1 MDIIIELI
9 LSSVLAAAGQVTW
22 RLGLKSMG
30 TGFNSFDFNTLFQ
43 VFTNWQVDV
52 GLVLYGLSTVFWL
65 SALSKKD
72 LSYVY
77 PFVAGTYL
85 LVLLLSYFVLKEN
98 FGLDRVFGAGLVL
111 MGLVIIIRG
120 G

>member
-1 MDIIIELI
+1 MNVIVELVI
-9 LSSVLAAAGQVTW
+9 SSLLAAAGQVTW
-22 RLGLKSMG
+22 RLGLKNMG
-30 TGFNSFDFNTLFQ
+30 TGLNSFDFNTLFQ
-43 VFTNWQVDV
+43 VFTNWQVFL

-77 PFVAGTYL
+77 PFVAGTYI
-85 LVLLLSYFVLKEN
+85 LVLALSYFVLRES
-98 FGLDRVFGAGLVL
+98 FGLDRVFGAALVL
-111 MGLVIIIRG
+111 TGLVIIVKG

>member
-1 MDIIIELI
+1 MNVVVELVI
-9 LSSVLAAAGQVTW
+9 SCLLAAAGQVTW
-22 RLGLKSMG
+22 RLGLKGMG
-30 TGFNSFDFNTLFQ
+30 GGLNFTDLNTLLK
-43 VFTNWQVDV
+43 VFTNWQVDL
-52 GLVLYGLSTVFWL
+52 GIVLYGLSTLFWL

-85 LVLLLSYFVLKEN
+85 LVLALSYFVLKEN
-98 FGLDRVFGAGLVL
+98 FGFERIIGAALVL
-111 MGLVIIIRG
+111 TGLVIIVRG

>member
-1 MDIIIELI
+1 MNVILELVI
-9 LSSVLAAAGQVTW
+9 STLLAAAGQVSW
-22 RLGLKSMG
+22 RLGLKGMG
-30 TGFNSFDFNTLFQ
+30 VGLNSFDPDTLFR
-43 VFTNWQVDV
+43 VFTNWQVDI
-52 GLVLYGLSTVFWL
+52 GLALYGLSTLFWL

-77 PFVAGTYL
+77 PFVAGTYI

-98 FGLDRVFGAGLVL
+98 FGLDRVIGAAIVLTGLF
-111 MGLVIIIRG
+111 IIVRG

>member
-1 MDIIIELI
+1 MDVIIDLI
-9 LSSVLAAAGQVTW
+9 LSTILAAAGQVTW
-22 RLGLKSMG
+22 KLGLKSTG
-30 TGFNSFDFNTLFQ
+30 TFDSYDLGTLIH
-43 VFTNWQVDV
+43 VFTNWQVLL
-52 GLVLYGLSTVFWL
+52 GIVLYGLSTIFWL

-85 LVLLLSYFVLKEN
+85 LVLVLSYFLLNEN
-98 FGLDRVFGAGLVL
+98 FGLDRVFGAALVL
-111 MGLVIIIRG
+111 TGLVIIVRG